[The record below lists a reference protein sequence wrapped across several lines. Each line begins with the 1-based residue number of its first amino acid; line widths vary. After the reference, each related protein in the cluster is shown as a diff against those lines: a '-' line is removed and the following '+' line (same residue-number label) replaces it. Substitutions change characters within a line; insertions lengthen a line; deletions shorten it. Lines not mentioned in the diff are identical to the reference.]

1 MNRDEIVCPCISLT
15 RGEIMDAIKEQGL
28 HTVEEVSRATQAGTV
43 CGACVPDI
51 EEILREVNG

>member
-28 HTVEEVSRATQAGTV
+28 HTVEEVGRATQAGAV